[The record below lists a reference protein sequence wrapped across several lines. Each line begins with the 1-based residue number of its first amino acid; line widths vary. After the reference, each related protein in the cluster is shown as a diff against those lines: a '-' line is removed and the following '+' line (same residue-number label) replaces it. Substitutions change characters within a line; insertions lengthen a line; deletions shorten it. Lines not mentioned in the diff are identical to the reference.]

1 MEKEKGSEARE
12 RERDRERIMAMCVAI
27 LLSSRADTL
36 QNSCVNPVKQ
46 HSGAYS
52 IENPAILR
60 VVWHVV
66 V

>member
-1 MEKEKGSEARE
+1 
-12 RERDRERIMAMCVAI
+12 MAMCVAI